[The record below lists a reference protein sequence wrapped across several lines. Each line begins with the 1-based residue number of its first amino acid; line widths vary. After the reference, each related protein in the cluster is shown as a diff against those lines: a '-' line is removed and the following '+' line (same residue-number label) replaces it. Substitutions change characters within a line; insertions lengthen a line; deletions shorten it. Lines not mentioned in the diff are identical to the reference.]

1 MFSLFDKRVGRFP
14 ITSVI
19 RVVTYALAE
28 TNLLFIHFL
37 FSVPAT
43 SPLRRMTTWEYEC
56 RASKRLPFFKLHS
69 FSYM

>member
-43 SPLRRMTTWEYEC
+43 SPLRRMTT
-56 RASKRLPFFKLHS
+56 
-69 FSYM
+69 